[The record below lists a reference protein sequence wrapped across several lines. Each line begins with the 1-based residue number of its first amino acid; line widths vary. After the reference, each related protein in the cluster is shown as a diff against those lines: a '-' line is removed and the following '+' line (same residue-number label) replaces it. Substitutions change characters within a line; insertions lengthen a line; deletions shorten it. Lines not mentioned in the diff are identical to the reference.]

1 MPDFRDFGSFRYQG
15 PARVVR
21 GGIKAQNK
29 RGAFGKSWWGRRW
42 LETLESFSLAGRLD
56 RGKSYARK
64 GQVIDLEVAEGT
76 VTASVQ
82 GSRKEPY
89 AVRIEMKTIPQD
101 VWEALARNEFNQ
113 ALVAAQMLSGT
124 MPEQTEEIFKK
135 RGLYLF
141 PQKKDDL
148 KTDCSCPDYSNPCKH
163 IAAVYFLLAEEFDR
177 EPFLIFKL
185 RGQSRVA
192 LLKSMFSALER
203 DDKLSG
209 SLSRKKKNE
218 VSASPAANDTGE
230 SAEPEIGSAVD
241 LEQSAANKI
250 TERQSYKKVHF
261 QPELL
266 PSDPAKFWQHETV
279 AESLTPPAILPHIN
293 AQTLK
298 AIGSPPF
305 WRADENFLEAMS
317 KIYAEAT
324 KRAAEILSDE

>member
-1 MPDFRDFGSFRYQG
+1 MPDQRDFGIFRYHG
-15 PARVVR
+15 PARAVR

-42 LETLESFSLAGRLD
+42 LETLESFDIGGRLD
-56 RGKSYARK
+56 RGKNYARK
-64 GQVIDLEVAEGT
+64 GQVIDLEITEGK

-89 AVRIEMKTIPQD
+89 AVRIEMKTISQEI
-101 VWEALARNEFNQ
+101 WENLARTEFNQ

-124 MPEQTEEIFKK
+124 MPEQTEDIFKA
-135 RGLYLF
+135 RQLNLF

-192 LLKSMFSALER
+192 LLKLMFSALER
-203 DDKLSG
+203 DQKISG
-209 SLSRKKKNE
+209 HLGKKKKLT
-218 VSASPAANDTGE
+218 VDDPRSE
-230 SAEPEIGSAVD
+230 SKSKSDVD
-241 LEQSAANKI
+241 GPSSNVAP
-250 TERQSYKKVHF
+250 S
-261 QPELL
+261 QPERL
-266 PSDPAKFWQHETV
+266 PSAPSRFWQHEPLQGFS
-279 AESLTPPAILPHIN
+279 APPAKVPHLN
-293 AQTLK
+293 AQVLK

-305 WRADENFLEAMS
+305 WRAEENFIEAMN
-317 KIYAEAT
+317 KIYADAT
-324 KRAAEILSDE
+324 RYAQELLSDE